1 MRPAIFTTG
10 LILALVS
17 TAAPAAQGRIT
28 SRPSIPSAGPRS
40 SATPVPVRPSATP
53 VPVRPPATLI
63 HRRPF
68 ARPLH
73 PLLLW
78 SPWAFVTLPEFAFDQ
93 APIAEGAPNGGV
105 QLDFQP
111 WDAEVYVDG
120 VRAGRIEQFRGYYQH
135 LALPAG
141 PHTIAVVAAGYEPYI
156 FGVMVLPG
164 KTLTYRATLQR

>member
-1 MRPAIFTTG
+1 MRSAIFTTG
-10 LILALVS
+10 LILALVA
-17 TAAPAAQGRIT
+17 TAAPAAQVRGRLT

-40 SATPVPVRPSATP
+40 SATPVPMRPSATP
-53 VPVRPPATLI
+53 LHPRSS
-63 HRRPF
+63 
-68 ARPLH
+68 ARLFH
-73 PLLLW
+73 PLLIW
-78 SPWAFVTLPEFAFDQ
+78 SPWAVATLPEFALEQ

-111 WDAEVYVDG
+111 WSAEVYVDG
-120 VRAGRIEQFRGYYQH
+120 ARAGRIEQFRGYYQH

-141 PHTIAVVAAGYEPYI
+141 PHTIAVVAAGYEPFI